1 MIDYCKQD
9 WYGELIDSTFE
20 KNLLVK
26 VFILAVA
33 MICMGTGRGYIS
45 FNADKFSRH
54 MSELLEV
61 DRIRDLG
68 VRYKKN
74 RLD

>member
-1 MIDYCKQD
+1 M
-9 WYGELIDSTFE
+9 
-20 KNLLVK
+20 K
-26 VFILAVA
+26 VFILVVA
-33 MICMGTGRGYIS
+33 MICMGAGRGYIS

-54 MSELLEV
+54 MNDLLGV

-74 RLD
+74 SLD

>member
-1 MIDYCKQD
+1 M
-9 WYGELIDSTFE
+9 
-20 KNLLVK
+20 K

-33 MICMGTGRGYIS
+33 MICMGAGRGYIS
-45 FNADKFSRH
+45 FNADEFSRH